1 MALPQIDPK
10 FLKKLNSY
18 KLDLVH
24 IHSPFPMGKIGAA
37 YAKRHN
43 IPLVATLHS
52 QFKQDVDVL
61 FRSNIMRKIAMRYL
75 MSTFDK
81 CDECWAVNDAI
92 KELYINDYKIKS
104 HVDVVYNATNHRP
117 VLHPEKAALKVNE
130 RYNLD
135 PSIPVFNF
143 VGRIDLI
150 KNIGFT
156 LEVLKILKLRGLE
169 FKMLFVGDGIHV
181 AHVCNMIKEYNLE
194 DRVIMCGMIRDIKF
208 VERINSR
215 SSLMLFPSLYDA
227 NSLVQ
232 IEAAAQGT
240 PTVFLEG
247 AKTASTVTNGVNGF
261 IVKNDINA
269 YADAI
274 MDILSRPD
282 YLKQVSEG
290 AFRDLYITWD
300 SVVDN
305 VYNRYCDIMKRWQK

>member
-1 MALPQIDPK
+1 
-10 FLKKLNSY
+10 
-18 KLDLVH
+18 
-24 IHSPFPMGKIGAA
+24 
-37 YAKRHN
+37 
-43 IPLVATLHS
+43 
-52 QFKQDVDVL
+52 
-61 FRSNIMRKIAMRYL
+61 
-75 MSTFDK
+75 
-81 CDECWAVNDAI
+81 
-92 KELYINDYKIKS
+92 
-104 HVDVVYNATNHRP
+104 
-117 VLHPEKAALKVNE
+117 
-130 RYNLD
+130 
-135 PSIPVFNF
+135 
-143 VGRIDLI
+143 
-150 KNIGFT
+150 
-156 LEVLKILKLRGLE
+156 
-169 FKMLFVGDGIHV
+169 
-181 AHVCNMIKEYNLE
+181 MIKEYNLE

-240 PTVFLEG
+240 PTVFLDG